1 MQTGLV
7 QAGWDIAGPGYGDG
21 CTDVPTLVKRHE
33 AEMVF
38 VQDKRDWDR
47 NSPGC
52 FNPAVH
58 FENVGYLAERPDIF
72 KVAPVKDAGTSKEYQ
87 RAFCEEIGANA
98 VVTYYHDESILCLS
112 PWLEKYPRIR
122 TYHSID
128 AKACRAAFEL
138 NQPRNRGIVT
148 GATSDVYPIRTMA
161 FDHCDVLDISGGRHP
176 GYGNTGC
183 ATGEYLELVAR
194 FRTHLATAS
203 RWGFCLRKIIES
215 VAVGTTPVTNL
226 PAYDKL
232 PFIDDALV
240 RISNDPSLQ
249 EIKDAIDRAE
259 AEWNLDRAIY
269 FAERAWSFYDYRA
282 QGRRMSERLMELA
295 NTKG

>member
-1 MQTGLV
+1 MNRLVLGNIDYRTHMTNEGEELQTGLV

-72 KVAPVKDAGTSKEYQ
+72 KVAPVKDAGTSKEDH
-87 RAFCEEIGANA
+87 RAFCEEIGA
-98 VVTYYHDESILCLS
+98 
-112 PWLEKYPRIR
+112 
-122 TYHSID
+122 
-128 AKACRAAFEL
+128 